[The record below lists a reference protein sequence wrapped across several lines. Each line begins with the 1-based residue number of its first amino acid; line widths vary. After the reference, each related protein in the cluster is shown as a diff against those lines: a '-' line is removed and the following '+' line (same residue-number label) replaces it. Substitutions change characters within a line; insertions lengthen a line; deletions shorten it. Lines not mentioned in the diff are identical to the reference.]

1 MTNIEF
7 VNSANPHSWFLV
19 ADDLHSQAEFLMK
32 SFGQGELIR
41 RDIVNGKSDSW
52 DNINRSVFL
61 LASFA
66 LENAIKAFLVYEN
79 PDWISNGVISK
90 KMRSHSLS
98 KLVQMSNLI
107 PYKDRG
113 HAILTIF
120 ENGNES
126 WARYPCSLTKDSTAD
141 PIALD
146 KKLWARYQWLI
157 GAYGKR
163 LVKLLEKNWEGPHG
177 FSGHYEISGCFFDV
191 NFDKKS

>member
-41 RDIVNGKSDSW
+41 RDFVNGTSDSW

-66 LENAIKAFLVYEN
+66 LENTIKAFLVYEN

-113 HAILTIF
+113 QSILTIF

-126 WARYPCSLTKDSTAD
+126 
-141 PIALD
+141 
-146 KKLWARYQWLI
+146 WARYQWLI

-163 LVKLLEKNWEGPHG
+163 LVKLLEKKWEGPHG
-177 FSGHYEISGCFFDV
+177 FSGSYEISGCFFGV
-191 NFDKKS
+191 NFEKKS